1 MQGVYYLYGLH
12 VVSPHF
18 SPSPSTPFSSTKQFE
33 IPAPAGEVI
42 PAVTFAPFSKYP
54 PCFKDVSFWVPA
66 SGFHENQVHEV
77 VLSTAGELI
86 EDVDLIDEFV
96 NPKTGRRSCCFRLT
110 YRSLE
115 RTLVNAE
122 IDALQEQVRAD
133 LEQKLD
139 VELR

>member
-1 MQGVYYLYGLH
+1 M
-12 VVSPHF
+12 
-18 SPSPSTPFSSTKQFE
+18 
-33 IPAPAGEVI
+33 
-42 PAVTFAPFSKYP
+42 
-54 PCFKDVSFWVPA
+54 
-66 SGFHENQVHEV
+66 
-77 VLSTAGELI
+77 LSTAGELI

-139 VELR
+139 VELRGGEREREREREREIFSESRSIFMMN